1 MKIDRFVNA
10 DLKPRQREVE
20 IPELAGVLFD
30 EGENPVWIVRGLTA
44 AELGRA
50 RQMAAEGRNNVAAL
64 VDALAGGSD
73 KAANIRK
80 AFGLGDDV
88 PEMISLQIE
97 MLTIASVSPKLG
109 SEYRDVVVKLS
120 EAFPTRFQ
128 QLVTAVSE
136 LTALGAE
143 LGKPRPSGT
152 TAG

>member
-1 MKIDRFVNA
+1 MNLDRFTNA
-10 DLKPRQREVE
+10 ALQPRQREVE

-30 EGENPVWIVRGLTA
+30 EGEKPVWIVRGLTA

-80 AFGLGDDV
+80 AFGIGDDV
-88 PEMISLQIE
+88 PESVSLQIE
-97 MLTIASVSPKLG
+97 MVAIASVSPKIG
-109 SEYRDVVVKLS
+109 SEHRDAVVKLS
-120 EAFPTRFQ
+120 ETYPTKFQ
-128 QLVTAVSE
+128 LLVIAVSE

-143 LGKPRPSGT
+143 LGKPRPSGV